1 MKITINVDCTPIEAR
16 QMMGLPDVS
25 KIQEEWLKK
34 VEAKILEEAE
44 NMSPEAI
51 MKSWMSGASANID
64 MFSGLM
70 GSFMKGTA
78 KPK

>member
-1 MKITINVDCTPIEAR
+1 MKITIDVDCTPAEAR

-34 VEAKILEEAE
+34 MEAKIMEETE

-64 MFSGLM
+64 MFTGLM
-70 GSFMKGTA
+70 GSFMQGVT

>member
-25 KIQEEWLKK
+25 KMQEEWLKK
-34 VEAKILEEAE
+34 IETKIMEEAE

-51 MKSWMSGASANID
+51 MKSWMTGASANVD

-70 GSFMKGTA
+70 GAMLKGGGT
-78 KPK
+78 K

>member
-1 MKITINVDCTPIEAR
+1 MKITIDIDCTPAEAR

-34 VEAKILEEAE
+34 VEAKILEEAD